1 MSPDSPL
8 QGPATE
14 AEGGTASPRL
24 SVVAPVFNEERIVP
38 DLVRRITEACR
49 RLSEPF
55 EILMVDDGSRDGTL
69 LELAGLSR
77 SIPELRVICLFRN
90 FGHMSALSA
99 GILLAKGDA
108 VLVMDGDL
116 QDPPELIGQFYDE
129 WKGGADVVYG
139 LRIAR
144 KERLMVRWATSLF
157 YFILGKLSDTPIPRQ
172 AGTFCLMDRVV
183 VDFLRAMPER
193 SRFFAGLRAWIGGRQ
208 SFVKYERPDRPHGQ
222 SQVGMRGLFRLA
234 RTALISFSKV
244 PLRYASLLSLSC
256 GLVLFLVGSTAI
268 GIRMFTNLA
277 IPGWAT
283 YTTLFGMTGFVQ
295 SLVLAALSEYVAVI
309 FDEVKNRPLFLVRE
323 EIVQGK
329 AVRGSRRE
337 G

>member
-1 MSPDSPL
+1 MSPDSAL
-8 QGPATE
+8 DVSTSG
-14 AEGGTASPRL
+14 AERGSASPRL
-24 SVVAPVFNEERIVP
+24 SVVAPLFNEERIVP
-38 DLVRRITEACR
+38 ELVRRITESCR
-49 RLSEPF
+49 KLGEPF
-55 EILMVDDGSRDGTL
+55 EILMIDDGSRDGTL
-69 LELAGLSR
+69 LELAALSR
-77 SIPELRVICLFRN
+77 GIPELRVVSLFRN

-99 GILLAKGDA
+99 GILLAKGGA

-116 QDPPELIGQFYDE
+116 QDPPELIPQFYSE
-129 WKGGADVVYG
+129 WQGGADVVYG

-144 KERLMVRWATSLF
+144 SERLAVRWATSLF
-157 YFILGKLSDTPIPRQ
+157 YFTLGKLADTPIPKQ

-183 VDFLRAMPER
+183 VDFLQAMPER
-193 SRFFAGLRAWIGGRQ
+193 NRFFAGLRAWIGGKQ
-208 SFVKYERPDRPHGQ
+208 SFVKYERPERPHGR

-244 PLRYASLLSLSC
+244 PLRYASLLSLFW
-256 GLVLFLVGSTAI
+256 GLVLFLVGSIAI
-268 GIRMFTNLA
+268 GIRIFTNLA

-283 YTTLFGMTGFVQ
+283 YTTLLGMTGFIQ

-329 AVRGSRRE
+329 SVHSSRRE
-337 G
+337 